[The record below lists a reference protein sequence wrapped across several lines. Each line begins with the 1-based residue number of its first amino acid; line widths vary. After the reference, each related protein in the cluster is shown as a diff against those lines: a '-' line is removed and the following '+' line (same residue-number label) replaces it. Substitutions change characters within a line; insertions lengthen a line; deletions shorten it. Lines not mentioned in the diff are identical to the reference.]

1 MIHRLKSGGRLK
13 ALVEPESGQIVK
25 IVGKSAWAGQKALV
39 IEKQH
44 HMSFDGMENYL
55 TYNVLVQAHSSGSS
69 ILRLRFLKVVNMS
82 KKKVR
87 KKRPRKQNQKQ
98 RRLKSHP
105 QSQHQKGGQLERK

>member
-55 TYNVLVQAHSSGSS
+55 TYNVLVQGSLVWFQHFE
-69 ILRLRFLKVVNMS
+69 IEIFEG
-82 KKKVR
+82 
-87 KKRPRKQNQKQ
+87 
-98 RRLKSHP
+98 
-105 QSQHQKGGQLERK
+105 SQHEQKEK